1 MADGRQAPPLN
12 AAQVLTLG
20 FAIAILLGAVLL
32 SFPFAVEDGQPLR
45 FVDALFTATSAVCVT
60 GLTVV
65 DTAGRFSLF
74 GELVILT
81 LFQVGGLG
89 IMTMSTMIALLTGK
103 RLGLR
108 ERLLIQK
115 SMGHFPLAGLVRLTK
130 SIIIMAF
137 AIEALGALLLAARFS
152 RDFPLGRAL
161 YLGLFHSVSAFN
173 NAGFDLFHNSL
184 ERYVADPLVSLVV
197 PALIILGGIGFT
209 VVADI
214 HQRRNQPFRW
224 SLHTKI
230 VLMVS
235 LALLVLG
242 TIVVL
247 FVEWNNPHTLGKLG
261 VVEKLMAS
269 FFHSVTPRTAGFN
282 TLPTGQLRSATLLFT
297 IFLMFV
303 GGSPA
308 SAAGGIKTSTL
319 GAILASTWATLTGKD
334 EVEAYSRRLERD
346 IVDRSLAIAFV
357 ALAVIVVVTFTLLVT
372 EGQPLMAVLFEATS
386 AFGTV
391 GLSMGITD
399 QLTTVGRTVIIMTM
413 FIGRLG
419 PIVLAGAIAS
429 SQQRKQ
435 RFRHPSERIIVG

>member
-1 MADGRQAPPLN
+1 
-12 AAQVLTLG
+12 
-20 FAIAILLGAVLL
+20 
-32 SFPFAVEDGQPLR
+32 
-45 FVDALFTATSAVCVT
+45 
-60 GLTVV
+60 
-65 DTAGRFSLF
+65 
-74 GELVILT
+74 
-81 LFQVGGLG
+81 
-89 IMTMSTMIALLTGK
+89 
-103 RLGLR
+103 
-108 ERLLIQK
+108 
-115 SMGHFPLAGLVRLTK
+115 
-130 SIIIMAF
+130 
-137 AIEALGALLLAARFS
+137 
-152 RDFPLGRAL
+152 
-161 YLGLFHSVSAFN
+161 
-173 NAGFDLFHNSL
+173 
-184 ERYVADPLVSLVV
+184 
-197 PALIILGGIGFT
+197 
-209 VVADI
+209 
-214 HQRRNQPFRW
+214 
-224 SLHTKI
+224 
-230 VLMVS
+230 
-235 LALLVLG
+235 
-242 TIVVL
+242 
-247 FVEWNNPHTLGKLG
+247 
-261 VVEKLMAS
+261 
-269 FFHSVTPRTAGFN
+269 
-282 TLPTGQLRSATLLFT
+282 LFT